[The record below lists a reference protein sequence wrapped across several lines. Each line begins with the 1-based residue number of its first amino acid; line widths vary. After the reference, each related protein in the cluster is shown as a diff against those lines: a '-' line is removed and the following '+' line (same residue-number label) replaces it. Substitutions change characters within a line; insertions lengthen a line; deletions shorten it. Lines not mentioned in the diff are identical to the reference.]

1 MVAII
6 GLVLI
11 LLELLNPSISDLIP
25 EIIEVVVFTL
35 IAIFKRFKHFK
46 IKIMRI

>member
-11 LLELLNPSISDLIP
+11 LLELLNPSISDLVPKIVK
-25 EIIEVVVFTL
+25 VVVLTL
-35 IAIFKRFKHFK
+35 VAILEHFEK
-46 IKIMRI
+46 S

>member
-25 EIIEVVVFTL
+25 EIVKMVVLTL
-35 IAIFKRFKHFK
+35 VTILEHFK
-46 IKIMRI
+46 NI